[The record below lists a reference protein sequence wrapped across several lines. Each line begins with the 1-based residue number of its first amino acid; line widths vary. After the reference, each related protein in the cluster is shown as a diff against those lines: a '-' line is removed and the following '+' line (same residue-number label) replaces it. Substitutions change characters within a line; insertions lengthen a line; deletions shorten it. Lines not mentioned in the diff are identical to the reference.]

1 MKKAGKRRPA
11 QREKRYTLPDEM
23 AASPTEPLPVAW
35 KTYQLT
41 RIYEGLNA
49 MEQAPSPTTDDWR
62 VVSDAVNLM
71 ETLIE
76 TMKVCED
83 NSGLLMDAIIA
94 LAKAGKRN
102 LEGKPIRLDGQG
114 LTAVRG
120 ILQDYADLLE
130 IIPARVMI
138 RCHRKTE
145 KRIFEILA
153 GRKQPHDVEI
163 VSR

>member
-1 MKKAGKRRPA
+1 MRRPT
-11 QREKRYTLPDEM
+11 YSMLDELM
-23 AASPTEPLPVAW
+23 ASPTEPLSAE
-35 KTYQLT
+35 KRQHQLMRMFT
-41 RIYEGLNA
+41 ALDNLVRAEN
-49 MEQAPSPTTDDWR
+49 PTKEDWR
-62 VVSDAVNLM
+62 LCSDAVNM
-71 ETLIE
+71 VESLID
-76 TMKVCED
+76 MGICED

-130 IIPARVMI
+130 VIPARVMI

>member
-1 MKKAGKRRPA
+1 MRRPT
-11 QREKRYTLPDEM
+11 YSMLDELM
-23 AASPTEPLPVAW
+23 ASPTEPLSAE
-35 KTYQLT
+35 KRQHQLV
-41 RIYEGLNA
+41 RMFAALDNLVRAE
-49 MEQAPSPTTDDWR
+49 SPTKEDWR
-62 VVSDAVNLM
+62 LCSGAVNM
-71 ETLIE
+71 VESLID
-76 TMKVCED
+76 MGICED
-83 NSGLLMDAIIA
+83 NSGLLMDAITA

>member
-1 MKKAGKRRPA
+1 MRRPT
-11 QREKRYTLPDEM
+11 YSMLDELM
-23 AASPTEPLPVAW
+23 ASPTEPLSAE
-35 KTYQLT
+35 KRQHQLM
-41 RIYEGLNA
+41 RMFAALDNLVRAE
-49 MEQAPSPTTDDWR
+49 SPTKEDWR
-62 VVSDAVNLM
+62 LCSDAVNM
-71 ETLIE
+71 VESLID
-76 TMKVCED
+76 MGICED
-83 NSGLLMDAIIA
+83 NSGLLMDAITA
-94 LAKAGKRN
+94 LSKAGKRN

>member
-1 MKKAGKRRPA
+1 M
-11 QREKRYTLPDEM
+11 LDELM
-23 AASPTEPLPVAW
+23 ASPTEPLSSE
-35 KTYQLT
+35 KRQHQLV
-41 RIYEGLNA
+41 RMFAALDNLVKAE
-49 MEQAPSPTTDDWR
+49 SPTKEDWR
-62 VVSDAVNLM
+62 LCSDAVNM
-71 ETLIE
+71 VESLID
-76 TMKVCED
+76 MGICED
-83 NSGLLMDAIIA
+83 NSGLLMDAITA

-130 IIPARVMI
+130 AIPARVMI

>member
-1 MKKAGKRRPA
+1 MRRPT
-11 QREKRYTLPDEM
+11 YSMLDELM
-23 AASPTEPLPVAW
+23 ASPTEPLSAE
-35 KTYQLT
+35 KRQHQLMRMFT
-41 RIYEGLNA
+41 ALDNLVRAEN
-49 MEQAPSPTTDDWR
+49 PTKEDWR
-62 VVSDAVNLM
+62 LCSDAVNM
-71 ETLIE
+71 VESLID
-76 TMKVCED
+76 MGICED
-83 NSGLLMDAIIA
+83 NSGLLMDAITA

-130 IIPARVMI
+130 VIPARVMI